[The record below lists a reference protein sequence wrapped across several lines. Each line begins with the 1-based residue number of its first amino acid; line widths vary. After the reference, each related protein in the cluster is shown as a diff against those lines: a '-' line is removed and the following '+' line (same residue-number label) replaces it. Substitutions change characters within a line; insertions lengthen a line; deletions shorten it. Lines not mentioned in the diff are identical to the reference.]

1 MTMREYEDEINI
13 SQEFLNVCHAQLTI
27 LINSFF
33 VQEIAIYLTN
43 NSVDKTQLIPIFIYP
58 DSAFNNY
65 IKSLF
70 YLPENVSH
78 DSYYNYSQILEDSLL
93 SQEITRYL
101 PDTSSPH
108 QLILPLIYQG
118 VILGL
123 LTIKRN
129 TNPWRESEILQI
141 KDIAQ
146 TIAIVRFLEQK
157 QQLMELKLNQIQQL
171 RSIENDYIDDFLHQ
185 LRNPLTAIRTFA
197 KLLLK
202 RLFPDDKNYQI
213 TENIIRESDR
223 MKDLIA
229 DFSQQWDGFNND
241 EIITL
246 NQNQSSFFLPE
257 KIEALE
263 SLDITNILNPLIN
276 SIKVIAE
283 EKNIKVFYQ
292 TNDSFPLILSN
303 EKALKEILNNILEN
317 AVKYTPNQGKI
328 MIELATENQEL
339 LIKISD
345 TGYGIPEEDQPHIFE
360 RHYRG
365 VQTQGDIS
373 GTGLGLS
380 IVKELG
386 DKIGVKISLISP
398 YNWVKNQQNKGT
410 QFSLFIPL
418 ISQ

>member
-1 MTMREYEDEINI
+1 
-13 SQEFLNVCHAQLTI
+13 
-27 LINSFF
+27 
-33 VQEIAIYLTN
+33 VQEIAIYLTTN
-43 NSVDKTQLIPIFIYP
+43 NHVDKTQLIPIFIYP
-58 DSAFNNY
+58 DSAYNNY

-70 YLPENVSH
+70 YLPENISH

-118 VILGL
+118 IILGL
-123 LTIKRN
+123 FAVKRN
-129 TNPWRESEILQI
+129 TNSWDESEILQI

-146 TIAIVRFLEQK
+146 TIALVRFIEQK
-157 QQLMELKLNQIQQL
+157 QQLTQIKLNQIQQL
-171 RSIENDYIDDFLHQ
+171 RSIENDHIDDFLHQ
-185 LRNPLTAIRTFA
+185 LRNPLTAIRTFG

-202 RLFPDDKNYQI
+202 RLLPDDRNYQI

-223 MKDLIA
+223 MKELIT

-246 NQNQSSFFLPE
+246 NHNQSSFFLPE
-257 KIEALE
+257 KIETLE
-263 SLDITNILNPLIN
+263 SLDITHILNPLIN
-276 SIKVIAE
+276 SIKVMAE
-283 EKNIKVFYQ
+283 ENNIKVFYQ
-292 TNDSFPLILSN
+292 NNDSFPLILSN

-317 AVKYTPNQGKI
+317 AVKYTPDHGKI
-328 MIELATENQEL
+328 MIELIQQNQEL
-339 LIKISD
+339 IIRISD
-345 TGYGIPEEDQPHIFE
+345 TGYGISEEDQSHVFE

-365 VQTQGDIS
+365 KQTKSDIS

-380 IVKELG
+380 IVKELC
-386 DKIGVKISLISP
+386 DKIGIKISLISP

-410 QFSLFIPL
+410 QFSLFIPF

>member
-1 MTMREYEDEINI
+1 MREYEEDINI

-27 LINSFF
+27 LIKSFF

-43 NSVDKTQLIPIFIYP
+43 NSLDKTQLIPIFIYP
-58 DSAFNNY
+58 DSAYNNY
-65 IKSLF
+65 INSLF
-70 YLPENVSH
+70 YLPENIGDDNS
-78 DSYYNYSQILEDSLL
+78 YNYSQILEDSLL

-101 PDTSSPH
+101 PNTSFPH

-118 VILGL
+118 IILGL
-123 LTIKRN
+123 FAIKRN
-129 TNPWRESEILQI
+129 TNPWHELEILQI
-141 KDIAQ
+141 KDIVQ
-146 TIAIVRFLEQK
+146 TIAITRFIEQK
-157 QQLMELKLNQIQQL
+157 QQLTQIKLNQIQQL
-171 RSIENDYIDDFLHQ
+171 RSIENDHIDDFLHQ
-185 LRNPLTAIRTFA
+185 LRNPLTAIRTFG

-202 RLFPDDKNYQI
+202 RLLPDDKNYQI

-246 NQNQSSFFLPE
+246 NQSSFFLPE

-263 SLDITNILNPLIN
+263 SLDITNIINPLIN

-283 EKNIKVFYQ
+283 EKNIKVFDQ
-292 TNDSFPLILSN
+292 TNNSLPFILSN

-317 AVKYTPNQGKI
+317 AVKYTPNYGKI
-328 MIELATENQEL
+328 MIELAQENQEL
-339 LIKISD
+339 IIKISD
-345 TGYGIPEEDQPHIFE
+345 TGYGIPEADQPHIFE

-380 IVKELG
+380 IVKELC

-398 YNWVKNQQNKGT
+398 YNWVKNQENQGS
-410 QFSLFIPL
+410 QFCLFIPI
-418 ISQ
+418 IS

>member
-1 MTMREYEDEINI
+1 MREYEEDINI
-13 SQEFLNVCHAQLTI
+13 SQEFVSLCHAQLTI

-33 VQEIAIYLTN
+33 VQEMVIYLTN
-43 NSVDKTQLIPIFIYP
+43 NNVDKTNLIPIFIYP
-58 DSAFNNY
+58 DTAYNNY

-70 YLPENVSH
+70 YLPEDHANF
-78 DSYYNYSQILEDSLL
+78 DSYNYSQVLEDSLF
-93 SQEITRYL
+93 SQEIIRYI
-101 PDTSSPH
+101 PNTYSPH
-108 QLILPLIYQG
+108 QLILPLIYQNI
-118 VILGL
+118 VFGL
-123 LTIKRN
+123 LAIKRN
-129 TNPWRESEILQI
+129 SNPWQDSEVLQI
-141 KDIAQ
+141 KDIAL
-146 TIAIVRFLEQK
+146 TITLARFLEQQ
-157 QQLMELKLNQIQQL
+157 QQLTEIKLSQIQQL
-171 RSIENDYIDDFLHQ
+171 RSIEHDHLDDFLHQ
-185 LRNPLTAIRTFA
+185 LRNPLTAIRTFG

-229 DFSQQWDGFNND
+229 DFSQQWDGVNNE

-246 NQNQSSFFLPE
+246 NEGNSSFFLTE

-263 SLDITNILNPLIN
+263 SLDINKIINPLIS

-292 TNDSFPLILSN
+292 NDDSFPTILSN

-328 MIELATENQEL
+328 MIEIAQNTEEL
-339 LIKISD
+339 IIKISD
-345 TGYGIPEEDQPHIFE
+345 TGYGIPLEDQPHIFE

-365 VQTQGDIS
+365 VQQQSEIY

-380 IVKELG
+380 IVKELC

-398 YNWVKNQQNKGT
+398 YNWVKNQQNLGT

-418 ISQ
+418 DVK

>member
-1 MTMREYEDEINI
+1 MREYEEDINI

-27 LINSFF
+27 LIKSFF

-58 DSAFNNY
+58 DSAYNNY

-70 YLPENVSH
+70 YLPENVSN

-101 PDTSSPH
+101 PNTSSPY
-108 QLILPLIYQG
+108 QLILPLIYEG
-118 VILGL
+118 IILGL
-123 LTIKRN
+123 LAIKRN
-129 TNPWRESEILQI
+129 TNTWHESEILQI

-146 TIAIVRFLEQK
+146 TISIVRFIEQK
-157 QQLMELKLNQIQQL
+157 QHLMEIKLNEIQQL
-171 RSIENDYIDDFLHQ
+171 RSIENDHIDDFLHQ
-185 LRNPLTAIRTFA
+185 LRNPLTAIRTFG

-202 RLFPDDKNYQI
+202 RLLFEDKNYQI

-223 MKDLIA
+223 MKDLIT

-241 EIITL
+241 DIITL

-263 SLDITNILNPLIN
+263 SLDITNIINPLIN

-292 TNDSFPLILSN
+292 TNDSLPLILSN

-317 AVKYTPNQGKI
+317 AVKYTPNYGKI
-328 MIELATENQEL
+328 MIELAQEKQEL
-339 LIKISD
+339 IIKISD
-345 TGYGIPEEDQPHIFE
+345 TGYGIPEADQPHIFE

-365 VQTQGDIS
+365 VQTQGDIY

-380 IVKELG
+380 IVKELC
-386 DKIGVKISLISP
+386 DKIGVKITLISP
-398 YNWVKNQQNKGT
+398 YNWVKNQDNQGT
-410 QFSLFIPL
+410 QFCLLIPL
-418 ISQ
+418 ISL

>member
-1 MTMREYEDEINI
+1 MREYEEDINI
-13 SQEFLNVCHAQLTI
+13 SQEFVSLCHAQLTV

-33 VQEIAIYLTN
+33 VQEMVIYLTN
-43 NSVDKTQLIPIFIYP
+43 NNVDKTNLIPIFIYP
-58 DSAFNNY
+58 DTAYNNY

-70 YLPENVSH
+70 YLPEDHANY
-78 DSYYNYSQILEDSLL
+78 DSYNYSQVLEDSLL
-93 SQEITRYL
+93 PQEIIRYI
-101 PDTSSPH
+101 PNTYSPH
-108 QLILPLIYQG
+108 QLILPLIYQNI
-118 VILGL
+118 VFGL
-123 LTIKRN
+123 LAIKRN
-129 TNPWRESEILQI
+129 TNPWQDSEVLQI
-141 KDIAQ
+141 KDIAL
-146 TIAIVRFLEQK
+146 TITLARFLEQQ
-157 QQLMELKLNQIQQL
+157 QQLTQIKLSQIQQL
-171 RSIENDYIDDFLHQ
+171 RSIEHDHLDDFLHQ
-185 LRNPLTAIRTFA
+185 LRNPLTAIRTFG

-229 DFSQQWDGFNND
+229 DFSQQWEEVNND

-246 NQNQSSFFLPE
+246 NEGNSSFFLTE

-263 SLDITNILNPLIN
+263 SLDINKIINPLIN

-292 TNDSFPLILSN
+292 NYDSFPLILSN

-317 AVKYTPNQGKI
+317 AVKYTPDNGKI
-328 MIELATENQEL
+328 MVEIEQNTEEL
-339 LIKISD
+339 IIKITD
-345 TGYGIPEEDQPHIFE
+345 TGYGIPLEDQPHIFE

-365 VQTQGDIS
+365 IQQQGEIY

-380 IVKELG
+380 IVKELC

-398 YNWVKNQQNKGT
+398 YNWVKNQENLGT

-418 ISQ
+418 V